1 MKKHTTNHELIEC
14 ILTLLDI
21 PESISMETSQM
32 TSIENMP
39 AGLSASSGTADMHS
53 DMSELLTIQN
63 HLAAQS
69 MLRFMDEMP
78 GGFLIYHADE
88 DENIIYANKALLRIS
103 NCDTFDEFREL
114 TNNSFKGFVYYEDVD
129 EVEESIK
136 EQIANSQY
144 DLDYVEYRIL
154 QRGGEIRWI
163 EDYGHFVHSDAMGDL
178 FYVFIG
184 DATEKKLLHDKQ
196 HADLIKQ
203 QLEKEQQLQ
212 DLINKYDQERAII
225 NQEYLRRLEVI
236 QGLSINYES
245 ILYVDLD
252 VDKILPYRLS
262 QRTEVEFDKKYQ
274 RLSYRW
280 YYKDYIRTWVHPED
294 RKIVAEATKPATI
307 RKKLQESKTF
317 YINYRVLFHTAI
329 QYLQLRIVN
338 VSKTDQIS
346 QVVMGYR
353 RVDEEVRREM
363 EQKQMLEHA
372 LNDANLAI
380 VARNSFLSNM
390 SHDMRTPLNAIFGY
404 TALARTHLDDTQAM
418 AQYLDKI
425 NSSGA
430 QLLDLIDKVLEIA
443 WTISDDIRIN
453 ESACNLWDLIQ
464 DVQTALFPLASEKN
478 ITLTVDADG
487 LTHSDVLSDP
497 DKLKQIITYLA
508 NNAVKYTPDGGHVD
522 LSVME
527 LENMPNDYVIYQF
540 AVEDNGIGISPK
552 FLERIFEPFERE
564 KNTTYSGIHGT
575 GLGLTIA
582 KQITEVMGGRI
593 EAQSRVGAGSRFTV
607 TLRLKKLSHASSPAI
622 KIEDALEHLMDK
634 KILLVEDNEINLE
647 IETAI
652 LEGLGLCIDTA
663 TDGSIAVE
671 KMQNAKPGDYAL
683 ILMDVQMP
691 VMNGRQAT
699 KAIRK
704 LKDKVLS
711 HIPIIALSADAFE
724 SDKRKSIESGMDAHL
739 PKPIDVPVLLDTIAK
754 TLHTHAALYG
764 KKNH

>member
-1 MKKHTTNHELIEC
+1 M
-14 ILTLLDI
+14 
-21 PESISMETSQM
+21 
-32 TSIENMP
+32 
-39 AGLSASSGTADMHS
+39 
-53 DMSELLTIQN
+53 
-63 HLAAQS
+63 
-69 MLRFMDEMP
+69 
-78 GGFLIYHADE
+78 
-88 DENIIYANKALLRIS
+88 
-103 NCDTFDEFREL
+103 
-114 TNNSFKGFVYYEDVD
+114 
-129 EVEESIK
+129 
-136 EQIANSQY
+136 
-144 DLDYVEYRIL
+144 
-154 QRGGEIRWI
+154 
-163 EDYGHFVHSDAMGDL
+163 
-178 FYVFIG
+178 
-184 DATEKKLLHDKQ
+184 
-196 HADLIKQ
+196 
-203 QLEKEQQLQ
+203 
-212 DLINKYDQERAII
+212 
-225 NQEYLRRLEVI
+225 
-236 QGLSINYES
+236 
-245 ILYVDLD
+245 
-252 VDKILPYRLS
+252 
-262 QRTEVEFDKKYQ
+262 
-274 RLSYRW
+274 
-280 YYKDYIRTWVHPED
+280 
-294 RKIVAEATKPATI
+294 
-307 RKKLQESKTF
+307 
-317 YINYRVLFHTAI
+317 
-329 QYLQLRIVN
+329 
-338 VSKTDQIS
+338 
-346 QVVMGYR
+346 
-353 RVDEEVRREM
+353 
-363 EQKQMLEHA
+363 
-372 LNDANLAI
+372 
-380 VARNSFLSNM
+380 
-390 SHDMRTPLNAIFGY
+390 
-404 TALARTHLDDTQAM
+404 
-418 AQYLDKI
+418 
-425 NSSGA
+425 
-430 QLLDLIDKVLEIA
+430 
-443 WTISDDIRIN
+443 
-453 ESACNLWDLIQ
+453 
-464 DVQTALFPLASEKN
+464 
-478 ITLTVDADG
+478 DADG

-508 NNAVKYTPDGGHVD
+508 NNAVKYTPDGGHID

-540 AVEDNGIGISPK
+540 AVEDNGIGISPE

>member
-1 MKKHTTNHELIEC
+1 MEKHTTNHKLIEC

-21 PESISMETSQM
+21 PESISMETSQIK
-32 TSIENMP
+32 SIENMP
-39 AGLSASSGTADMHS
+39 ADLSAFSGTADMHT

-184 DATEKKLLHDKQ
+184 DATEKKLLRDKQ
-196 HADLIKQ
+196 HADLIRQ
-203 QLEKEQQLQ
+203 QLEKEQRLQ

-262 QRTEVEFDKKYQ
+262 ERTEVEFDKKYQ

-280 YYKDYIRTWVHPED
+280 YYKHYIRTWVHPED
-294 RKIVAEATKPATI
+294 RKIVAEATKPASI

-317 YINYRVLFHTAI
+317 YINYRVLFHTVI

-487 LTHSDVLSDP
+487 LTHGDVLSDP

-540 AVEDNGIGISPK
+540 AVEDNGIGISPE

-754 TLHTHAALYG
+754 TLQTHAALYG